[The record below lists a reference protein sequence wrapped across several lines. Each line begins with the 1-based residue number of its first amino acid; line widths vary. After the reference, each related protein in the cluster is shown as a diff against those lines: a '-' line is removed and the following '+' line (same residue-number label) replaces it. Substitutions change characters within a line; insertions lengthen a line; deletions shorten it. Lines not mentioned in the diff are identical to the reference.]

1 MVRIQCIRLRN
12 CKFAFL
18 KICFEIPSMYT
29 SHRTLPSS
37 PCGHPWRRRPCK
49 LHTQILARVDVDFMR
64 QEYPSPLLRLPI
76 GSWTC
81 NHNFLYLWSISAW
94 FRIGWTWCWW
104 SWVIS
109 PVPLLQNICRDNFA
123 LLRSMVSP
131 THHDLYEKFWRPD
144 LVWRWSRRRMFDQL
158 VPTLCED
165 DLYVL
170 SQYPACPAARSTFH
184 FLVSDS
190 SNNHSWALFSC
201 IEVCPALSHIMA
213 AFSVLVFVVV
223 VGCCSSSLLLLKDIR
238 DCLKFNFWILN
249 LILVSQGSLCLLQ
262 IPPANWL
269 FEALS
274 GISCWR
280 CWVIGT
286 HQHKLAIVLTTPL
299 KVQVTLAAS
308 IKLKMIDT
316 GDASSVKWKFPS
328 FFVRGHFRLVH
339 SIYKSDVLLSCS
351 FPQSLEIEHS
361 SDRGPTT
368 RQQPWV
374 NRFKYFTVCNV
385 VARFWCV
392 VRFST
397 CIASSLRWYDADKS
411 EESRR
416 RRSVVLGGPV
426 LFVPFQ
432 VLGGCWFDQWLFWHF
447 LGPLQPSVV
456 RASAAVYCDLL

>member
-1 MVRIQCIRLRN
+1 MVYLFHMTW
-12 CKFAFL
+12 FASNASAFGTVNLLSL
-18 KICFEIPSMYT
+18 KYVLKSRRC
-29 SHRTLPSS
+29 TLLIEH
-37 PCGHPWRRRPCK
+37 CH
-49 LHTQILARVDVDFMR
+49 
-64 QEYPSPLLRLPI
+64 LLRVVIHDEEGHANFTLK
-76 GSWTC
+76 SWRVWTWISWGKSVHRSSSVC
-81 NHNFLYLWSISAW
+81 PSAAELVTTISISAW

-109 PVPLLQNICRDNFA
+109 PVPLFQNICRDNFA

-131 THHDLYEKFWRPD
+131 THHDLFEKFWRPD

-165 DLYVL
+165 DLYVS
-170 SQYPACPAARSTFH
+170 SQYPACPAARLTFH

-213 AFSVLVFVVV
+213 AFSVLAFVVV

-238 DCLKFNFWILN
+238 DCLKYNWILN
-249 LILVSQGSLCLLQ
+249 LNPGFPGFFVLAPDSSSQT
-262 IPPANWL
+262 
-269 FEALS
+269 
-274 GISCWR
+274 CWR

-286 HQHKLAIVLTTPL
+286 LQHKLAIVLTTPL
-299 KVQVTLAAS
+299 KKQVTLVAS

-328 FFVRGHFRLVH
+328 LFFVRGHFRLLH
-339 SIYKSDVLLSCS
+339 NINK
-351 FPQSLEIEHS
+351 PLEIDHS
-361 SDRGPTT
+361 SDRGPTN

-374 NRFKYFTVCNV
+374 KRFKYFTVCNV

-397 CIASSLRWYDADKS
+397 CIASS
-411 EESRR
+411 
-416 RRSVVLGGPV
+416 
-426 LFVPFQ
+426 
-432 VLGGCWFDQWLFWHF
+432 
-447 LGPLQPSVV
+447 
-456 RASAAVYCDLL
+456 